1 MLNGTFSVIFKHCVR
16 EGQNV
21 LQDFHLTV
29 KLKIRNLFLSTD
41 PTKKEEGEKAASPP

>member
-1 MLNGTFSVIFKHCVR
+1 MLNGTFSVIFKH
-16 EGQNV
+16 NV